1 MKVIKFDEAPEYHAP
16 GQEGRRARILASPK
30 DGLKTENVT
39 VGMAIYGT
47 GVEAPWHV
55 HEQEETII
63 VIHGKGKFST
73 RREEVEATTGTVMY
87 FQPGEEHKLR
97 NNEGESLEFIF
108 IYTPP
113 GGETPLR
120 GSWRKIR

>member
-1 MKVIKFDEAPEYHAP
+1 MEVIKFDEAPEYHAP
-16 GQEGRRARILASPK
+16 EQKARRARILASPI
-30 DGLKTENVT
+30 DGLKTENVA

-47 GVEAPWHV
+47 GVEAPWHA

-73 RREEVEATTGTVMY
+73 RTEEVEATTGTVMY
-87 FQPGEEHKLR
+87 FQPCEEHKLR

-113 GGETPLR
+113 GGESPLR
-120 GSWRKIR
+120 ENWMRIR